1 MRPALERRLQ
11 WTVLLGALPA
21 LVLAL
26 ILILVVPRGFHLSAW
41 IWMAAW
47 GLAAYAVW
55 RAALRV
61 RGRVLHPLQTL
72 SNLLAALRE
81 GDFSFR
87 ARVKDPLDALGQVYG
102 ELNTLSEL
110 LQQQRLRA
118 IEATALLRAVMAEI
132 DVAVFAFDGS
142 GALRLANRAAEQLL
156 GRPAEGILGSTAAEL
171 RLDTALACE
180 GELLDLSFPGREGR
194 FEVRHAEFRQGG
206 HPHRLLV
213 LSDLTQALRQE
224 ERQAWQRIIRV
235 LGHEINNSLAP
246 IQSLAS
252 SIATFLERRGEDWE
266 QDARQGLSII
276 HSRAQA
282 LGRFMDAY
290 TQLARLPAPAKRA
303 TSIGV
308 LVKKVASLETREPV
322 SIHEGPAL
330 EVSLDPDQ
338 LEQALINLLRNA
350 VEAGG
355 PVTLGWRIESG
366 WLEFCIEDCG
376 PGLPEGGNLFVPF
389 FTTKP
394 KGSGIGLVLC
404 RQIAE
409 AHGGSLRLQNRED
422 RSGCIAELRL
432 QLAERA

>member
-1 MRPALERRLQ
+1 MRLPLEQRLQ

-21 LVLAL
+21 LLLAL
-26 ILILVVPRGFHLSAW
+26 ALVLLAPRGFQIP
-41 IWMAAW
+41 IWVCAAI
-47 GLAAYAVW
+47 LALATFAVW
-55 RAALRV
+55 RSARQVRDRV
-61 RGRVLHPLQTL
+61 RHPLQTL

-81 GDFSFR
+81 GDYSFR
-87 ARVKDPLDALGQVYG
+87 ARVDEPLDALGQVFG

-132 DVAVFAFDGS
+132 DVAVFAFDS
-142 GALRLANRAAEQLL
+142 TGALRLTNRAAEQML
-156 GRPAEGILGSTAAEL
+156 GRRAEGILGSTAAEL
-171 RLDTALACE
+171 GLDKALGSE

-213 LSDLTQALRQE
+213 LSDLTQSLRQE

-252 SIATFLERRGEDWE
+252 SIATFLEKRSEDWE
-266 QDARQGLSII
+266 QDAHQGLSII
-276 HSRAQA
+276 QARAQA
-282 LGRFMDAY
+282 LGRFMEAY
-290 TQLARLPAPAKRA
+290 TRLARLPAPAKR
-303 TSIGV
+303 SVPLGS
-308 LVKKVASLETREPV
+308 LVAKVVNLETREAV
-322 SIHEGPAL
+322 AIQEGPAL
-330 EVSLDPDQ
+330 DVALDPDQ

-355 PVTLGWRIESG
+355 PVMLTWRIENG
-366 WLEFCIEDCG
+366 WLEFCIEDSG

-394 KGSGIGLVLC
+394 SGTGIGLVLS

-409 AHGGSLRLQNRED
+409 GHGGSLFLEN
-422 RSGCIAELRL
+422 RSGGGARARLRIP
-432 QLAERA
+432 Q

>member
-1 MRPALERRLQ
+1 MRPSLERRLQ

-21 LVLAL
+21 LGLAL
-26 ILILVVPRGFHLSAW
+26 ALVILVPRGFRAPNWVWMTAW
-41 IWMAAW
+41 T
-47 GLAAYAVW
+47 LAAYAIW
-55 RAALRV
+55 RAALSV
-61 RGRVLHPLQTL
+61 RDRVLHPLQTL

-81 GDFSFR
+81 GDYSFR
-87 ARVKDPLDALGQVYG
+87 ARVEGPQDALGQVFG

-132 DVAVFAFDGS
+132 DVAVFAFDSS
-142 GALRLANRAAEQLL
+142 GALRLTNRAAEQLL

-171 RLDTALACE
+171 GLHTALASE

-194 FEVRHAEFRQGG
+194 FEIRHAEFRQGG

-246 IQSLAS
+246 IQSLTS
-252 SIATFLERRGEDWE
+252 SIVTFLERREEDWE

-276 HSRAQA
+276 HSRAQS
-282 LGRFMDAY
+282 LGRFMEAY
-290 TQLARLPAPAKRA
+290 TRLARLPAPSKRP
-303 TSIGV
+303 TPIGL
-308 LVKKVASLETREPV
+308 LVQKVANLETRELV
-322 SIHEGPAL
+322 AIKAGPPS
-330 EVSLDPDQ
+330 EVLLDPDQ

-355 PVTLGWRIESG
+355 PVTLEWRIESG
-366 WLEFCIEDCG
+366 WLEFCIEDSG

-394 KGSGIGLVLC
+394 SGTGIGLVLS

-409 AHGGSLRLQNRED
+409 GHGGSLFLENRPEGGARARLRIP
-422 RSGCIAELRL
+422 RGPA
-432 QLAERA
+432 

>member
-1 MRPALERRLQ
+1 MRLSLERRLQ
-11 WTVLLGALPA
+11 WTVLLGALPL

-26 ILILVVPRGFHLSAW
+26 VLLFPRSAKIQVW
-41 IWMAAW
+41 IWILALGFAAFV
-47 GLAAYAVW
+47 VW
-55 RAALRV
+55 RAALHV
-61 RGRVLHPLQTL
+61 HARVLHPLQTL

-81 GDFSFR
+81 GDYSFR
-87 ARVKDPLDALGQVYG
+87 ARVEGPKDALGQVFG

-132 DVAVFAFDGS
+132 DVAVFAFDSS

-156 GRPAEGILGSTAAEL
+156 GRPAEGLLGSTAAEL
-171 RLDTALACE
+171 GLDTALACE
-180 GELLDLSFPGREGR
+180 GELLDISFPGREGR
-194 FEVRHAEFRQGG
+194 FEVRRAEFRQGG
-206 HPHRLLV
+206 HPHHLLV
-213 LSDLTQALRQE
+213 LSDLTRTLRQE

-246 IQSLAS
+246 IQSLTS
-252 SIATFLERRGEDWE
+252 SIGTFLERRGEDWE

-276 HSRAQA
+276 HSRAQS

-290 TQLARLPAPAKRA
+290 TRLARLPVPSKRN
-303 TSIGV
+303 TPIDP
-308 LVKKVASLETREPV
+308 LVQKVVSLETRALV
-322 SIHEGPAL
+322 AIQAGPPS
-330 EVSLDPDQ
+330 EVFLDPDQ

-355 PVTLGWRIESG
+355 PVTMGWRIESG
-366 WLEFCIEDCG
+366 WLEFSIEDSG

-394 KGSGIGLVLC
+394 AGTGIGLVLS

-409 AHGGSLRLQNRED
+409 GHGGSLFLENRAQGGARARLRVPQ
-422 RSGCIAELRL
+422 
-432 QLAERA
+432 